1 MTRREMLK
9 RAAQWAAFMTVA
21 KRGDAQIMTSD
32 TPLRGTAR
40 ACVFFYLNGAPS
52 HVDTFDVKDGPWNP
66 RDANIQ
72 QYHGGIAL
80 STTMFP
86 RLSQMT
92 GDLCILRS
100 VRSWEAAH
108 DRGVFYAQTSHPS
121 NPAFIV
127 ETPHMGAI
135 AASEKA
141 TDGPMPPFLLLDA
154 GGPAT
159 QGSAFLG
166 GRFSPMK
173 ASGNQSIVQTMEHNY
188 FGTHSPRRFEERF
201 AMLRDLDASL
211 LASTIDRSVTNHG
224 AYYDSAK
231 RLMYDPAIASVF
243 QLNSK
248 GSGSNYGD
256 SLLGKSTNIASN
268 AIRANNGAVFVALSH
283 GGWDTHQN
291 MFDRAYTPN
300 MYTITRDLDSAV
312 AGLVEDLKASGDLD
326 KTLIVIMGE
335 FGRTPGPL
343 NAQGGRDHHRDA
355 MSVVMIGG
363 GVAGGR
369 VIGATDAIGEYVTDP
384 GWSAQRPIVMEDIAS
399 TIYSALGIDWTKS
412 LLDTPSGRRFEYV
425 PSASR
430 GAYKPVD
437 EVFR

>member
-1 MTRREMLK
+1 MLR
-9 RAAQWAAFMTVA
+9 RAAEWAAFMTVA
-21 KRGDAQIMTSD
+21 KGGAAQVLTSD
-32 TPLRGTAR
+32 ARPRGTAR

-72 QYHGGIAL
+72 QYHGGIAMSATL
-80 STTMFP
+80 FP

-108 DRGVFYAQTSHPS
+108 DRGMFYMQTAHAS
-121 NPAFIV
+121 NPAFII

-135 AASEKA
+135 VASEKGN
-141 TDGPMPPFLLLDA
+141 DGAMPPFLLLDS
-154 GGPAT
+154 GGNAT

-166 GRFSPMK
+166 GRSSPMR
-173 ASGNQSIVQTMEHNY
+173 ASANQSIVQTMQHNY
-188 FGTHSPRRFEERF
+188 FGTDSPQRFEQRF
-201 AMLRDLDASL
+201 EMLKDLDSSL
-211 LASTIDRSVTNHG
+211 LANTHDRAISNHG

-231 RLMYDPAIASVF
+231 KLMYDPTIASIF
-243 QLNSK
+243 RLNTEK
-248 GSGSNYGD
+248 NSNYGETT
-256 SLLGKSTNIASN
+256 LGKSANIASN
-268 AIRANNGAVFVALSH
+268 AIRANNGAVFIAINS
-283 GGWDTHQN
+283 GGWDTHQG
-291 MFDRAYTPN
+291 MFDKAYAPN
-300 MYTITRDLDSAV
+300 MYTLTRDLDSAV

-326 KTLIVIMGE
+326 QTLIVIMGE

-343 NAQGGRDHHRDA
+343 NSQGGRDHHRDA

-369 VIGATDAIGEYVTDP
+369 VIGATDSIGRNVLDP
-384 GWSAQRPIVMEDIAS
+384 GWSMQRPIVMEDIAS
-399 TIYSALGIDWTKS
+399 TIYSALGINWTKN

-430 GAYKPVD
+430 GAYRPVD

>member
-1 MTRREMLK
+1 MNRREVLK

-21 KRGDAQIMTSD
+21 RRGEAQITGTD
-32 TPLRGTAR
+32 ARVRGAAR

-72 QYHGGIAL
+72 QYHGGIAI
-80 STTMFP
+80 STTLFP

-108 DRGVFYAQTSHPS
+108 DRGMFYTQTAHPS

-127 ETPHMGAI
+127 ETPHMGAVV
-135 AASEKA
+135 ASEKA
-141 TDGPMPPFLLLDA
+141 TDAPMPPFLLLDS
-154 GGPAT
+154 GGAAV

-166 GRFSPMK
+166 GGASPMR
-173 ASGNQSIVQTMEHNY
+173 ASANQSIVQTMEHNY
-188 FGTHSPRRFEERF
+188 FGTDSPRRFEERF
-201 AMLRDLDASL
+201 AMLRDLDSSL
-211 LASTIDRSVTNHG
+211 MANTRDRSIANHG
-224 AYYDSAK
+224 AYYESAK
-231 RLMYDPAIASVF
+231 RLMYDPTIASIFRLDSQGGVR
-243 QLNSK
+243 
-248 GSGSNYGD
+248 YGD
-256 SLLGKSTNIASN
+256 SLIGRSANIASN
-268 AIRANNGAVFVALSH
+268 AIRANNGAVFVALAH
-283 GGWDTHQN
+283 NGWDTHQN
-291 MFDRAYTPN
+291 MFDRASPSN
-300 MYTITRDLDSAV
+300 MYTLTRDLDSAV
-312 AGLVEDLKASGDLD
+312 PGLVEDLKASGDFD

-343 NAQGGRDHHRDA
+343 NSQGGRDHHRDA

-369 VIGATDAIGEYVTDP
+369 VIGATDSVGRYVTDP
-384 GWSAQRPIVMEDIAS
+384 GWSMQRPIVMEDIAA
-399 TIYSALGIDWTKS
+399 TIYSALGINWTKG

-425 PSASR
+425 PSAAR

>member
-9 RAAQWAAFMTVA
+9 RAAQWAAFMAVA
-21 KRGDAQIMTSD
+21 RRGDAQITTAD
-32 TPLRGTAR
+32 ARVRGTAR
-40 ACVFFYLNGAPS
+40 SCVFFYLNGAPS

-72 QYHGGIAL
+72 QFHGGIAL

-108 DRGVFYAQTSHPS
+108 DRGVFYTQTAHPS
-121 NPAFIV
+121 NPAFVI
-127 ETPHMGAI
+127 ETPHMGAVV
-135 AASEKA
+135 ASEKA
-141 TDGPMPPFLLLDA
+141 TNGPMPPFLLLDA
-154 GGPAT
+154 GGAAT

-166 GRFSPMK
+166 GRASPMQ
-173 ASGNQSIVQTMEHNY
+173 ASANQSVLQTMEHNY
-188 FGTHSPRRFEERF
+188 FGTDSPRRFEERF
-201 AMLRDLDASL
+201 AILRDLDSSL
-211 LASTIDRSVTNHG
+211 LARTQDRSISNHG

-231 RLMYDPAIASVF
+231 RLMYDPGIASIF
-243 QLNSK
+243 RLNSQDAAR
-248 GSGSNYGD
+248 YGD
-256 SLLGKSTNIASN
+256 TQIGKSANIASN
-268 AIRANNGAVFVALSH
+268 AIRAKNGAVFVALSH

-291 MFDRAYTPN
+291 MFDRAYAPN
-300 MYTITRDLDSAV
+300 MYTLTRDIDSAV
-312 AGLVEDLKASGDLD
+312 AGLVEDLKESGDLD

-335 FGRTPGPL
+335 FGRTPGAL

-369 VIGATDAIGEYVTDP
+369 VIGATDAIGRYVTDP
-384 GWSAQRPIVMEDIAS
+384 GWSMQRPIVMEDIAS
-399 TIYSALGIDWTKS
+399 TIYSAMGIDWTKS
-412 LLDTPSGRRFEYV
+412 LLDTPSGRKFEYV
-425 PSASR
+425 PAAAR
-430 GAYKPVD
+430 GVYGSVD